1 MTGPPDLITV
11 LLVEDHRAVAEGL
24 WALLDDYD
32 DLTVVGWADSV
43 AEAVPM
49 TEQLS
54 PQLALIDYRLP
65 DGTGADAAARIRAH
79 NPTIAV
85 VMLSA
90 DTSDDALLAA
100 VEAGASGYLLKS
112 AGGDEI
118 ATAIR
123 AAAAGE
129 TLIPARTLME
139 VLARHRETTR
149 VSARQTERL
158 QSLTS
163 REQEILALM
172 TQGLDNR
179 AIADRL
185 TITYATVRTHVRGI
199 LEKLEAR
206 SQLEA
211 VAKAA
216 DWGFRP
222 AQPDPPDPGA
232 ASAADAS

>member
-1 MTGPPDLITV
+1 MKPEPDLIKV

-24 WALLDDYD
+24 WALLDEYD

-54 PQLALIDYRLP
+54 PQVALIDYRLP
-65 DGTGADAAARIRAH
+65 DGTGAEAAARIRALD
-79 NPTIAV
+79 PAV
-85 VMLSA
+85 VAVFLSA
-90 DTSDDALLAA
+90 DTSDAALLAA
-100 VEAGASGYLLKS
+100 AEAGASGYLLKS

-129 TLIPARTLME
+129 ILIPARTLME

-149 VSARQTERL
+149 ASDQQAERL
-158 QSLTS
+158 GRLTA
-163 REQEILALM
+163 REKEILALM

-185 TITYATVRTHVRGI
+185 TISYATVRTHVRGI

-211 VAKAA
+211 VAKAFE
-216 DWGFRP
+216 WGFRP
-222 AQPDPPDPGA
+222 AAPDPAPEPDGP
-232 ASAADAS
+232 

>member
-1 MTGPPDLITV
+1 MKAPPDLVTV
-11 LLVEDHRAVAEGL
+11 MLVEDHRAVAEGL
-24 WALLDDYD
+24 WALLDEYD

-49 TEQLS
+49 AEQLS
-54 PQLALIDYRLP
+54 PQVVLIDYRLS
-65 DGTGADAAARIRAH
+65 DGTGAEAAARIRARD
-79 NPTIAV
+79 PAV
-85 VMLSA
+85 VAVFLSA
-90 DTSDDALLAA
+90 DTSDAALLSAA
-100 VEAGASGYLLKS
+100 EAGASGYLLKS

-129 TLIPARTLME
+129 ILIPARTLME

-149 VSARQTERL
+149 VSDQHAERL
-158 QSLTS
+158 GRLTA
-163 REQEILALM
+163 REEEILVLM

-185 TITYATVRTHVRGI
+185 TISYATVRTHVRGI
-199 LEKLEAR
+199 LEKLEVR

-211 VAKAA
+211 VAKAFE
-216 DWGFRP
+216 WGLRP
-222 AQPDPPDPGA
+222 PAPDAAPEPDGA
-232 ASAADAS
+232 

>member
-1 MTGPPDLITV
+1 MNSAPVLTKV
-11 LLVEDHRAVAEGL
+11 LLVEDHRVVAEGL
-24 WALLDDYD
+24 WALLDEYD

-49 TEQLS
+49 TEQLD
-54 PQLALIDYRLP
+54 PEVALIDYRLP
-65 DGTGADAAARIRAH
+65 DGTGAEAADRIRALD
-79 NPTIAV
+79 PTVAV
-85 VMLSA
+85 VFLSA
-90 DTSDDALLAA
+90 DASDAALLAA

-118 ATAIR
+118 ANAIR

-139 VLARHRETTR
+139 VLARHRESTR
-149 VSARQTERL
+149 VFAEQTERL
-158 QSLTS
+158 ESLTS

-172 TQGLDNR
+172 TQGVDNR

-185 TITYATVRTHVRGI
+185 TISYATVRTHVRGI
-199 LEKLEAR
+199 LEKLDAR

-216 DWGFRP
+216 EWGFRP
-222 AQPDPPDPGA
+222 AQPDPA
-232 ASAADAS
+232 AETDGP

>member
-1 MTGPPDLITV
+1 MSSPPGLIKV

-54 PQLALIDYRLP
+54 PHMALIDYRLP
-65 DGTGADAAARIRAH
+65 DGTGADAAAHIRAH
-79 NPTIAV
+79 DPAV
-85 VMLSA
+85 AIVFLSA
-90 DTSDDALLAA
+90 DTSDAALLAA

-112 AGGDEI
+112 AGGDDI
-118 ATAIR
+118 AAAIR

-139 VLARHRETTR
+139 VLARNRE
-149 VSARQTERL
+149 SARVFASQMERL
-158 QSLTS
+158 ESLTS

-179 AIADRL
+179 AIAERL
-185 TITYATVRTHVRGI
+185 TISYATVRTHVRGI
-199 LEKLEAR
+199 LEKLQAR

-222 AQPDPPDPGA
+222 APPSRKEDADP
-232 ASAADAS
+232 S

>member
-1 MTGPPDLITV
+1 MKSAPALTTV
-11 LLVEDHRAVAEGL
+11 LLVEDHRVVAEGL
-24 WALLDDYD
+24 WALLDEYD

-49 TEQLS
+49 TEQLG
-54 PQLALIDYRLP
+54 PQVALIDYRLP
-65 DGTGADAAARIRAH
+65 DGTGAEAADRIRALD
-79 NPTIAV
+79 PTVAV
-85 VMLSA
+85 VFLSA
-90 DTSDDALLAA
+90 DASDAALLAA

-118 ATAIR
+118 ASAIR

-149 VSARQTERL
+149 VFAEQTERL
-158 QSLTS
+158 ESLTS

-172 TQGLDNR
+172 TQGVDNR

-185 TITYATVRTHVRGI
+185 TISYATVRTHVRGI
-199 LEKLEAR
+199 LEKLDAR

-216 DWGFRP
+216 EWGFRP
-222 AQPDPPDPGA
+222 AQPDPA
-232 ASAADAS
+232 AETNES

>member
-1 MTGPPDLITV
+1 MKSAPDLTKV
-11 LLVEDHRAVAEGL
+11 LLVEDHRVVAEGL
-24 WALLDDYD
+24 WALLDEYD

-49 TEQLS
+49 TEQLD
-54 PQLALIDYRLP
+54 PEVALIDYRLP
-65 DGTGADAAARIRAH
+65 DGTGAEAADRIRALD
-79 NPTIAV
+79 PTVAV
-85 VMLSA
+85 VFLSA
-90 DTSDDALLAA
+90 DTSDAALLAA

-118 ATAIR
+118 ASAIR

-139 VLARHRETTR
+139 VLARHRESTR
-149 VSARQTERL
+149 VFAQQTERL
-158 QSLTS
+158 ESLTS

-172 TQGLDNR
+172 TQGVDNR

-185 TITYATVRTHVRGI
+185 TISYATVRTHVRGI
-199 LEKLEAR
+199 LEKLDAR

-216 DWGFRP
+216 EWGFRP
-222 AQPDPPDPGA
+222 AQPDPTA
-232 ASAADAS
+232 ETNES

>member
-1 MTGPPDLITV
+1 MTSAPGLIDV
-11 LLVEDHRAVAEGL
+11 LLVEDHRVVAEGL
-24 WALLDDYD
+24 WALLDEYD

-43 AEAVPM
+43 AEAAPM
-49 TEQLS
+49 TAELS
-54 PQLALIDYRLP
+54 PQVALIDYRLP

-79 NPTIAV
+79 DPAIAV
-85 VMLSA
+85 VFLSA
-90 DTSDDALLAA
+90 DAGDAALLAA

-118 ATAIR
+118 AAAIR

-139 VLARHRETTR
+139 VLARHRESAR

-158 QSLTS
+158 ASLTS

-179 AIADRL
+179 AVADRL
-185 TITYATVRTHVRGI
+185 TISYATVRTHVRGI
-199 LEKLEAR
+199 LEKLQAR

-222 AQPDPPDPGA
+222 SQPDPAPQTDGP
-232 ASAADAS
+232 

>member
-1 MTGPPDLITV
+1 MKSAPALTTV
-11 LLVEDHRAVAEGL
+11 LLVEDHRVVAEGL
-24 WALLDDYD
+24 WALLDEYD

-49 TEQLS
+49 TEQLG
-54 PQLALIDYRLP
+54 PEVALIDYRLP
-65 DGTGADAAARIRAH
+65 DGTGAEAADRIRALD
-79 NPTIAV
+79 PTVAV
-85 VMLSA
+85 VFLSA
-90 DTSDDALLAA
+90 DASDAALLAA

-118 ATAIR
+118 ASAIR

-149 VSARQTERL
+149 VFAEQTERL
-158 QSLTS
+158 ESLTS

-172 TQGLDNR
+172 TQGVDNR

-185 TITYATVRTHVRGI
+185 TISYATVRTHVRGI
-199 LEKLEAR
+199 LEKLDAR

-216 DWGFRP
+216 EWGFRP
-222 AQPDPPDPGA
+222 AQPDPEA
-232 ASAADAS
+232 ETNES

>member
-1 MTGPPDLITV
+1 MNRAPDLTKV

-24 WALLDDYD
+24 WALLDEYD

-54 PQLALIDYRLP
+54 PQVALIDYRLP

-79 NPTIAV
+79 DPAV
-85 VMLSA
+85 VVVFLSA
-90 DTSDDALLAA
+90 DTSDAALLAA

-118 ATAIR
+118 AAAIR

-149 VSARQTERL
+149 ASAQQTERL
-158 QSLTS
+158 NSLTA

-179 AIADRL
+179 AIADHL
-185 TITYATVRTHVRGI
+185 TISYATVRTHVRGI

-216 DWGFRP
+216 EWGFRP
-222 AQPDPPDPGA
+222 TQHG
-232 ASAADAS
+232 SAPEPEGP

>member
-1 MTGPPDLITV
+1 MNSPPDLVNV

-24 WALLDDYD
+24 WALLDEYD
-32 DLTVVGWADSV
+32 DLTVVGWADRV
-43 AEAVPM
+43 AEAAPM
-49 TEQLS
+49 TEQLA
-54 PQLALIDYRLP
+54 PRVALIDYRLP
-65 DGTGADAAARIRAH
+65 DGTGAEAAARIRAH
-79 NPTIAV
+79 DPTVAV
-85 VMLSA
+85 VFLSA
-90 DTSDDALLAA
+90 DTSDAALLAA

-118 ATAIR
+118 ARAIR

-149 VSARQTERL
+149 VSAWQTERL
-158 QSLTS
+158 NSLTA

-172 TQGLDNR
+172 SQGLDNR

-185 TITYATVRTHVRGI
+185 TISYATVRTHVRGI
-199 LEKLEAR
+199 LEKLDAR

-222 AQPDPPDPGA
+222 AQPGLAPESDGP
-232 ASAADAS
+232 

>member
-1 MTGPPDLITV
+1 MNSPPDLTTV

-79 NPTIAV
+79 DPAIAV

-118 ATAIR
+118 AAAIR

-129 TLIPARTLME
+129 TLIPARTLMD
-139 VLARHRETTR
+139 VLARHRETSRATTQ
-149 VSARQTERL
+149 QTERL

-185 TITYATVRTHVRGI
+185 TISYATVRTHVRSI
-199 LEKLEAR
+199 LEKLQAR

-211 VAKAA
+211 VAKAT

-222 AQPDPPDPGA
+222 AQPG
-232 ASAADAS
+232 SAPESDGP

>member
-1 MTGPPDLITV
+1 MNQAPELTKV

-24 WALLDDYD
+24 WALLDEYD
-32 DLTVVGWADSV
+32 DLTVVGWSDSV

-54 PQLALIDYRLP
+54 PQVALIDYRLP
-65 DGTGADAAARIRAH
+65 DGTGAEAAAHIRAH
-79 NPTIAV
+79 DPAIAV
-85 VMLSA
+85 VFLSA
-90 DTSDDALLAA
+90 DTSDGALLAA

-112 AGGDEI
+112 AGGEEI

-139 VLARHRETTR
+139 VLARHRESTR
-149 VSARQTERL
+149 TSARQTERL
-158 QSLTS
+158 ESLTA
-163 REQEILALM
+163 REREILALM

-179 AIADRL
+179 AIADHL
-185 TITYATVRTHVRGI
+185 TISYATVRTHVRGI
-199 LEKLEAR
+199 LEKLDAR

-211 VAKAA
+211 VAKAS

-222 AQPDPPDPGA
+222 AQPDAATEPDGP
-232 ASAADAS
+232 

>member
-1 MTGPPDLITV
+1 MKSAPALTTV
-11 LLVEDHRAVAEGL
+11 LLVEDHRVVAEGL
-24 WALLDDYD
+24 WALLDEYD
-32 DLTVVGWADSV
+32 DLTVVGWADSG

-49 TEQLS
+49 TEQLG
-54 PQLALIDYRLP
+54 PQVALIDYRLP
-65 DGTGADAAARIRAH
+65 DGTGAEAADRIRALD
-79 NPTIAV
+79 PTVAV
-85 VMLSA
+85 VFLSA
-90 DTSDDALLAA
+90 DASDAALLAA

-118 ATAIR
+118 ASAIR

-149 VSARQTERL
+149 VFAEQTERL
-158 QSLTS
+158 ESLTS

-172 TQGLDNR
+172 TQGVDNR

-185 TITYATVRTHVRGI
+185 TISYATVRTHVRGI
-199 LEKLEAR
+199 LEKLDAR

-216 DWGFRP
+216 EWGFRP
-222 AQPDPPDPGA
+222 AQPAPA
-232 ASAADAS
+232 AETNES

>member
-1 MTGPPDLITV
+1 MTSPPGLIKV

-24 WALLDDYD
+24 WAMLDDYD

-54 PQLALIDYRLP
+54 PDMALIDYRLP
-65 DGTGADAAARIRAH
+65 DGTGAEAAARIRAH
-79 NPTIAV
+79 DPGVAIV
-85 VMLSA
+85 FLSA
-90 DTSDDALLAA
+90 DTSDAALLAA

-118 ATAIR
+118 AAAIR

-139 VLARHRETTR
+139 VLARNRE
-149 VSARQTERL
+149 SARLFASQMERL
-158 QSLTS
+158 ESLTS

-185 TITYATVRTHVRGI
+185 TISYATVRTHVRGI
-199 LEKLEAR
+199 LEKLQAR

-216 DWGFRP
+216 EWGFRP
-222 AQPDPPDPGA
+222 VTHPREEADP
-232 ASAADAS
+232 S

>member
-1 MTGPPDLITV
+1 MNRAPDLTNV

-24 WALLDDYD
+24 WALLDEYD

-54 PQLALIDYRLP
+54 PQVALIDYRLP
-65 DGTGADAAARIRAH
+65 DGTGADAAARIRAQD
-79 NPTIAV
+79 PTIAV
-85 VMLSA
+85 VFLSA
-90 DTSDDALLAA
+90 DTSDAALLAA
-100 VEAGASGYLLKS
+100 VEAGASGYMLKS

-139 VLARHRETTR
+139 VLARHRESTR
-149 VSARQTERL
+149 ASARQTERL
-158 QSLTS
+158 ESLTA

-179 AIADRL
+179 AIADHL
-185 TITYATVRTHVRGI
+185 TISYATVRTHVRGI
-199 LEKLEAR
+199 LEKLDAR

-222 AQPDPPDPGA
+222 KQSDPAPEPDGP
-232 ASAADAS
+232 

>member
-1 MTGPPDLITV
+1 MNSPPDLITV

-43 AEAVPM
+43 AEAEPM
-49 TEQLS
+49 TQQLS

-79 NPTIAV
+79 DPAIAV
-85 VMLSA
+85 VILSA
-90 DTSDDALLAA
+90 DTSDSALLAA

-118 ATAIR
+118 AAAIR

-139 VLARHRETTR
+139 VLARHRE
-149 VSARQTERL
+149 SARLTDQQTERL
-158 QSLTS
+158 ESLTA

-185 TITYATVRTHVRGI
+185 TISYATVRTHVRGI

-222 AQPDPPDPGA
+222 TPPAPPPQPPEP
-232 ASAADAS
+232 

>member
-1 MTGPPDLITV
+1 MNRAPDLTNV

-24 WALLDDYD
+24 WALLDEYD

-54 PQLALIDYRLP
+54 PQVALIDYRLP

-79 NPTIAV
+79 DPTIAV
-85 VMLSA
+85 VFLSA
-90 DTSDDALLAA
+90 DTSDAALLAA
-100 VEAGASGYLLKS
+100 VEAGASGYMLKS

-139 VLARHRETTR
+139 VLARHRESTR
-149 VSARQTERL
+149 ASARQTERL
-158 QSLTS
+158 ESLTA
-163 REQEILALM
+163 REKEILALM

-179 AIADRL
+179 AIADHL
-185 TITYATVRTHVRGI
+185 TISYATVRTHVRGI
-199 LEKLEAR
+199 LEKLDAR

-216 DWGFRP
+216 DWGFHPKQSDP
-222 AQPDPPDPGA
+222 APAPDGP
-232 ASAADAS
+232 

>member
-1 MTGPPDLITV
+1 MNSAPELIKV

-24 WALLDDYD
+24 WALLDEYD

-43 AEAVPM
+43 VEAVPM
-49 TEQLS
+49 TEQLA
-54 PQLALIDYRLP
+54 PQVALIDYRLP
-65 DGTGADAAARIRAH
+65 DGTGADAAARIRARD
-79 NPTIAV
+79 PTV
-85 VMLSA
+85 VVVFLSA
-90 DTSDDALLAA
+90 DTSDAALLAA

-118 ATAIR
+118 AAAIR

-139 VLARHRETTR
+139 VLARHRESVR

-158 QSLTS
+158 QSLTA

-216 DWGFRP
+216 DWGFHP
-222 AQPDPPDPGA
+222 APPDPQEP
-232 ASAADAS
+232 